1 MVINAI
7 LGTLKTIAGALLT
20 EAVLKRLVVWG
31 IKRLAEY
38 SDNTVDDELADMVEK
53 AVYKPEEFEKE
64 KEDKKEEE
72 QK

>member
-38 SDNTVDDELADMVEK
+38 SDNT
-53 AVYKPEEFEKE
+53 
-64 KEDKKEEE
+64 
-72 QK
+72 